1 MLHKSTTNAT
11 GSIDLN
17 LESKLMGFS
26 LKKELFTLEDVLTIR
41 KACKDK

>member
-1 MLHKSTTNAT
+1 
-11 GSIDLN
+11 
-17 LESKLMGFS
+17 LMGFS